1 MCAMCI
7 CTQLP
12 LARPPADP
20 FAPQPV
26 WSGRLTGNMVASRL
40 PAAIMVR
47 SKRSLDVA
55 PTSFFSSLWWWN
67 HNMSFSIVVWSLFG
81 SDVWFWC
88 LVLMFGSQKVNWAS
102 NIFRSS
108 VNLVLFIQTTSLY
121 LWKIARCRFCMKC
134 GRRWTGQVCLSL
146 WIVSHLIHQ
155 DLAAKLLCRHSLYR
169 TTISSLDIV
178 SHLSDL
184 GFTLYHTCCQNWISS
199 STLYHTTMGSLGIV
213 TPGPDRSTT
222 GTSMYKHR
230 CLTR

>member
-55 PTSFFSSLWWWN
+55 PAFFFSSLWWWN

-88 LVLMFGSQKVNWAS
+88 LVLMFGPQKVNWAS

-108 VNLVLFIQTTSLY
+108 VNLVLFIETTSLY

-146 WIVSHLIHQ
+146 WIVSQLIHQ
-155 DLAAKLLCRHSLYR
+155 GMAANLLCRHSLYR

-184 GFTLYHTCCQNWISS
+184 ASHCITHVARIRFRAQHCITLRWA
-199 STLYHTTMGSLGIV
+199 V
-213 TPGPDRSTT
+213 
-222 GTSMYKHR
+222 
-230 CLTR
+230 